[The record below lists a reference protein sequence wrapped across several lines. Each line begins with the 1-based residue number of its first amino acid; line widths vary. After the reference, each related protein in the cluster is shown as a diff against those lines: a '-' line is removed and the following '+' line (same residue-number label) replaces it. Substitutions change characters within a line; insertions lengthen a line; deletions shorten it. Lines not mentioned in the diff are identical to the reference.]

1 MSSLREAW
9 NRHAK
14 RRRRFHAAIAVLW
27 VGPGGIMSILFPN
40 SLAWIVFMS
49 WFACVY
55 AAVSAYAAETP
66 VEEE

>member
-1 MSSLREAW
+1 MSIKEAW
-9 NRHAK
+9 NKKAR
-14 RRRRFHAAIAVLW
+14 RRRRFHAAVATLWFGPGAVL
-27 VGPGGIMSILFPN
+27 SFFFAH

-55 AAVSAYAAETP
+55 GAVSAYAAETP